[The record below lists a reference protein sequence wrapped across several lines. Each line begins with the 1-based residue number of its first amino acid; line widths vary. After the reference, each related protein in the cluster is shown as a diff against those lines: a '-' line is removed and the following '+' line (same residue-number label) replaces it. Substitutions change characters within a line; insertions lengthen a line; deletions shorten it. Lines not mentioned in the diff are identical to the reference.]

1 MEMILKIK
9 FKMSTMLTNIIEFQ
23 DMGGNVESLD
33 LTVPIFTY
41 SDILEDLQYMD
52 NRKLS
57 QLYEILLD
65 DDKIIKNR
73 LEVINEK

>member
-9 FKMSTMLTNIIEFQ
+9 FKMSAMLTNVIKFQ
-23 DMGGNVESLD
+23 DKGGSVESLD

-52 NRKLS
+52 NMKLS
-57 QLYEILLD
+57 QLYDLLLD
-65 DDKIIKNR
+65 DDQIIKNR
-73 LEVINEK
+73 LEGIYEK